1 MGAYLNQKKE
11 NITNTIKILKYFQ
24 EFLKSNYNKMI
35 DPYSGWTKYEL
46 NKIQAKKKL
55 EYLIHVAI
63 NRKAGIPDTP
73 KGRKYSENY
82 QLDLRRDY
90 NKLKD
95 IKNRI
100 IVRSFNLPE
109 INKRFSHLL
118 YIDED

>member
-63 NRKAGIPDTP
+63 NRKAGILDTP
-73 KGRKYSENY
+73 KGRKYSESY
-82 QLDLRRDY
+82 QIDLRRDY

-100 IVRSFNLPE
+100 IVRNFNLPE